1 MYGILMGYGILTEYL
16 VEFNGMCFLIL
27 TYFHVTLM
35 HKNATIIGMQWDY
48 TWDIVGSNQQNQQ

>member
-1 MYGILMGYGILTEYL
+1 MGYGILTEYL

-48 TWDIVGSNQQNQQ
+48 NWDIVGSNQQNQQ